1 MNGKSCIEGNTKK
14 NTGSFTVRLN
24 LFGKVDYSFVV
35 FLFVKDVY
43 VNFVA

>member
-1 MNGKSCIEGNTKK
+1 MENHVLKEIQKK
-14 NTGSFTVRLN
+14 ITGSFTVRLN